1 VRSLPAG
8 RIGHSS
14 PYLRRAAMPRA
25 GFATSSHPGL
35 AAECPSYDDRECP
48 LPITDPR
55 TSCVQDISDDVV
67 GMPLVRLSLSD
78 LSGQQPGH
86 PCVAKDTNGN

>member
-1 VRSLPAG
+1 MRPCPVPVLQLARTLAWP
-8 RIGHSS
+8 
-14 PYLRRAAMPRA
+14 RR
-25 GFATSSHPGL
+25 
-35 AAECPSYDDRECP
+35 CPSYDDRECP